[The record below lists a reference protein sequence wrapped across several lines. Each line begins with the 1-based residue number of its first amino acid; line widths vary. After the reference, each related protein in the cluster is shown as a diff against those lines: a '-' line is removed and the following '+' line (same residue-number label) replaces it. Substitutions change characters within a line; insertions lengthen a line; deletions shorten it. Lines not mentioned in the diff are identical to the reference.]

1 MPLISI
7 SGIVTRYVN
16 YRESDRIISILTA
29 EQGRID
35 AKARGSQ
42 KAASALLP
50 SSQPFAYG
58 RYELFYSRDKYTV
71 NQCELLESFYPIR
84 EDYGR
89 FAAASAALQLA
100 HDAAPENQP
109 SEALFS
115 LLYHIL
121 SYWAYGDADA
131 GDLLC
136 CFLTRYLKVCGYR
149 PAITA
154 CAHCGRDIRSDA
166 VVRLSARHG
175 GAVCAACGGGEEI
188 SKTALEALRRMLL
201 MQDDEM
207 DRVRL
212 SMDIRRELLD
222 KLPGYVSYV
231 LEQGSRA
238 LERLDV
244 AALCADK
251 M

>member
-1 MPLISI
+1 MPLIHI

-16 YRESDRIISILTA
+16 YRESDRIISILSP

-35 AKARGSQ
+35 AKARGCQ
-42 KAASALLP
+42 KTGSALLP

-58 RYELFYSRDKYTV
+58 RYELFHSRDKYTV

-84 EDYGR
+84 EDYAC

-100 HDAAPENQP
+100 HDAAQESQP

-121 SYWAYGDADA
+121 SYWAYGDADT

-136 CFLTRYLKVCGYR
+136 CFLIRYLKVCGYR
-149 PAITA
+149 PAITS
-154 CAHCGRDIRSDA
+154 CAHCGRDIRGDA
-166 VVRLSARHG
+166 LVRFSAQHG
-175 GAVCAACGGGEEI
+175 GAVCSACGGGEEI

-212 SMDIRRELLD
+212 SMDIRRELLY
-222 KLPGYVSYV
+222 KLPDYVRYAMENS
-231 LEQGSRA
+231 SRA
-238 LERLDV
+238 LDSLDI
-244 AALCADK
+244 ASLCVDK